1 MSDWNPSLYSRF
13 EDERSR
19 PALEMLKRVCFL
31 QAARL
36 MDTGCGSSGSI
47 VVLALRSVGAKLPAS
62 NDPKSRRDTNHVSLP
77 RVALLRSGFELGTV
91 FKSVARHAIRCSVV
105 LGSWKVARS

>member
-62 NDPKSRRDTNHVSLP
+62 NDPKSRR
-77 RVALLRSGFELGTV
+77 VALLRSGFELGTV